1 MIVDMRTYTLKMGKV
16 KPYFA
21 IYEQEGYAIQRKYL
35 GDPIGYFS
43 TEIGNVNQIVHLW
56 KYESLADRDQRR
68 AALGADPG
76 WLAYIQK
83 VADFVIT
90 QENTILKSAPFSPI

>member
-16 KPYFA
+16 KAYFTM
-21 IYEQEGYAIQRKYL
+21 YEQEGYAIQRKYL

-43 TEIGNVNQIVHLW
+43 TEIGNVNQVVHMW

-68 AALGADPG
+68 AALSADSG
-76 WLAYIQK
+76 WMAYIQK
-83 VADFVIT
+83 ASEFLIT
-90 QENTILKSAPFSPI
+90 QENVILKSAPFSPI